1 MISHHLLLA
10 LRYIAEVLGQPALTR
25 VARMLAL
32 LSEAAGADDCGRH
45 ELKLSQ
51 QELAAMVNV
60 SRVTV
65 GKALQSWGSTLG
77 AAQVLQS
84 DGLIAL
90 RYGRIAVL
98 DTAKLGLREA

>member
-1 MISHHLLLA
+1 
-10 LRYIAEVLGQPALTR
+10 
-25 VARMLAL
+25 MLAL

-65 GKALQSWGSTLG
+65 GKALQ
-77 AAQVLQS
+77 VLQS
-84 DGLIAL
+84 EGLIAL

-98 DTAKLGLREA
+98 DTAKLGLCEA